1 MSEVAASPTA
11 AALHCLAG
19 LPRAGPG
26 VRRSLF
32 GPLDRGELRRELRGR
47 LQELAEDARERWG
60 FDFQAE
66 RPVAGARL
74 QWEPVC
80 GSAVPA
86 FYREK
91 DRGSRGLRPV
101 ASPEGSEDSVRP
113 DGSVDAG
120 SGCVEDLGGQGNN
133 QENRDRQVRAE
144 GSVKRA
150 AGSAGRIT
158 DFFPKRKRTMET
170 KVPCELQPSPGRL
183 IPVEKTPRKSLR

>member
-1 MSEVAASPTA
+1 MSEVAVSPAA

-19 LPRAGPG
+19 IPRVGPG

-32 GPLDRGELRRELRGR
+32 GPLDHGELRRELRGR

-91 DRGSRGLRPV
+91 DGGSRGLRP
-101 ASPEGSEDSVRP
+101 EGAEDSVRP

-120 SGCVEDLGGQGNN
+120 SGCVEGLSGQGNN
-133 QENRDRQVRAE
+133 QENRCLSVRAE
-144 GSVKRA
+144 GSVKRGA
-150 AGSAGRIT
+150 ESADRIT

-170 KVPCELQPSPGRL
+170 KVPCELEPSPGRL
-183 IPVEKTPRKSLR
+183 IPVEQTPRKSLR